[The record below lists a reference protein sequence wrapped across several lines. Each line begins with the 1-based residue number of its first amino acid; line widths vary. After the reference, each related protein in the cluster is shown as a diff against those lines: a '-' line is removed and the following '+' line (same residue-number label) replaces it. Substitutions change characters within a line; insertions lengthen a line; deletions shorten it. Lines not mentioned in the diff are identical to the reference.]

1 MKSDPV
7 PDQQSEL
14 VDELADLRD
23 DYQVLG
29 ILLDE
34 AEGSAAAAI
43 ARERRIMRARLVEI
57 QKPAEG
63 TKIDEVAAKRES
75 KAAVAAVPAR
85 RRKSR

>member
-1 MKSDPV
+1 MASTEPAEEATE
-7 PDQQSEL
+7 PI
-14 VDELADLRD
+14 DELAELRS
-23 DYQVLG
+23 DYLALG
-29 ILLDE
+29 ILLGL

-43 ARERRIMRARLVEI
+43 ARERRIMRARLAEI
-57 QKPAEG
+57 EKPAEG